1 MLFAHVLRGSSLARI
16 EVKEGEACPPG
27 AIWLDMVSPTVTEDK
42 MVEAAVGVS
51 VPTREEMAEI
61 EISSRLYIEN
71 GARYMTATVLY
82 NTETDKP
89 ATTPVTFILAGQT
102 LVTVRYDEPKPFAFL
117 TVKLSKACAINATG
131 PTIMIEL
138 LDAIVD
144 RVADILERLAT
155 EIDKVSARVFER
167 NAARDDPNQR
177 YQAILRTIGRK
188 GDLLS
193 KARESLVSMNRLVLF
208 FTNEAESVGLQKD
221 QRAHLKSV
229 GRDISSLT
237 DHAHFLANKITFVL
251 DATLGMVSLEQN
263 NVIKLFSV
271 MAVTLMPPT
280 LIASIY
286 GMNFEHMPELK
297 LVFGYPLALVA
308 MVIAAVGP
316 YLFFKWKRWL

>member
-1 MLFAHVLRGSSLARI
+1 MLFAHVLRGASLVRI
-16 EVKEGEACPPG
+16 EVKEGETCPPD
-27 AIWLDMVSPTVTEDK
+27 AVWIDLVAPTTGEDK
-42 MVEAAVGVS
+42 IVEDAIGVM

-71 GARYMTATVLY
+71 GARYMTATLMF

-89 ATTPVTFILAGQT
+89 GTTAITFIVAGGK
-102 LVTVRYDEPKPFAFL
+102 LVTVRYDEPKPFTYLAG
-117 TVKLSKACAINATG
+117 KLSKACSVNTTG
-131 PTIMIEL
+131 PTIMVEL
-138 LDAIVD
+138 LDAIID
-144 RVADILERLAT
+144 RIADILERLAADV
-155 EIDKVSARVFER
+155 DKVSSRVFER

-193 KARESLVSMNRLVLF
+193 KSRESLVSLNRLVLF
-208 FTNEAESVGLQKD
+208 FTNEAEAVGLGKE

-229 GRDISSLT
+229 ARDISSLT
-237 DHAHFLANKITFVL
+237 DHAHFLANKITFLL

-286 GMNFEHMPELK
+286 GMNFKHMPELDW
-297 LVFGYPLALVA
+297 VYGYPLAIVA
-308 MVIAAVGP
+308 MVVAAIGP
-316 YLFFKWKRWL
+316 YFFFKWKRWL

>member
-1 MLFAHVLRGSSLARI
+1 MLFAHVLRGASLVRI
-16 EVKEGEACPPG
+16 EVKEGEPCPPDAVWIDLVAPTIG
-27 AIWLDMVSPTVTEDK
+27 EDRIVEQAI
-42 MVEAAVGVS
+42 GVM

-71 GARYMTATVLY
+71 GARYMTATVMF
-82 NTETDKP
+82 NTDTDKP
-89 ATTPVTFILAGQT
+89 GTTAITFIIAGNK
-102 LVTVRYDEPKPFAFL
+102 LVTVRYDEPKPFSYLAG
-117 TVKLSKACAINATG
+117 KLSKACAATTTG
-131 PTIMIEL
+131 PSIMVEL
-138 LDAIVD
+138 LDAIID
-144 RVADILERLAT
+144 RVADILEKLAA
-155 EIDKVSARVFER
+155 EVDKVSTRVFER

-193 KARESLVSMNRLVLF
+193 KSRESLVSLNRLVLF
-208 FTNEAESVGLQKD
+208 FTNEAETVGLPKD
-221 QRAHLKSV
+221 QRVHLKSV
-229 GRDISSLT
+229 ARDISSLT
-237 DHAHFLANKITFVL
+237 DHASFLANKITFLL

-297 LVFGYPLALVA
+297 SVYGYPLALIA
-308 MVIAAVGP
+308 MAIAAVGP
-316 YLFFKWKRWL
+316 YFFFKWKRWL

>member
-1 MLFAHVLRGSSLARI
+1 MLFAHVLRGSSLERV
-16 EVKEGEACPPG
+16 EVKEGQACPPN
-27 AIWLDMVSPTVTEDK
+27 AIWLDMVMPTVTEDK
-42 MVEAAVGVS
+42 IVEAAVGVM

-71 GARYMTATVLY
+71 GARYMTATVLF
-82 NTETDKP
+82 NTETEKP
-89 ATTPVTFILAGQT
+89 GTTAVTFILAGQT
-102 LVTVRYDEPKPFAFL
+102 LVTVRYDQPKPFTFL
-117 TVKLSKACAINATG
+117 VHKLSRACAINSNG
-131 PTIMIEL
+131 PTILVEL
-138 LDAIVD
+138 LDSIID
-144 RVADILERLAT
+144 RIADTLERIAAET
-155 EIDKVSARVFER
+155 EKVSSRVFER

-177 YQAILRTIGRK
+177 YQAILRAIGRK

-193 KARESLVSMNRLVLF
+193 KTRESLVSLNRLVLF
-208 FTNEAESVGLQKD
+208 FTNEAEAAGLAKD
-221 QRAHLKSV
+221 QRTHLKSV
-229 GRDISSLT
+229 ARDISSLT
-237 DHAHFLANKITFVL
+237 DHAHFLANKITFLL

-297 LVFGYPLALVA
+297 WVYGYPLALIA
-308 MVIAAVGP
+308 MVFAAIGP

>member
-1 MLFAHVLRGSSLARI
+1 MLFAHVLRGSSLVRI
-16 EVKEGEACPPG
+16 EVKEGEPCPPD
-27 AIWLDMVSPTVTEDK
+27 AVWIDLVAPTIGEDK
-42 MVEAAVGVS
+42 IVESAIGVM

-61 EISSRLYIEN
+61 EVSSRLYIEN

-82 NTETDKP
+82 NTDTDKP
-89 ATTPVTFILAGQT
+89 GTTAITFIIAGSK
-102 LVTVRYDEPKPFAFL
+102 LVTVRYDEPKPFTYLAG
-117 TVKLSKACAINATG
+117 KLSKACSANTSG
-131 PTIMIEL
+131 PSIMVEL
-138 LDAIVD
+138 LDAVID
-144 RVADILERLAT
+144 RVADILERLAA
-155 EIDKVSARVFER
+155 EVDKVSTRVFER

-177 YQAILRTIGRK
+177 YQAILRNIGRK

-193 KARESLVSMNRLVLF
+193 KSRESLVSLNRLVLF
-208 FTNEAESVGLQKD
+208 FTNEAEAVGLPKD
-221 QRAHLKSV
+221 QRVHLKSV
-229 GRDISSLT
+229 ARDISSLT
-237 DHAHFLANKITFVL
+237 DHASFLANKITFLL

-297 LVFGYPLALVA
+297 WVYGYPLALIA

>member
-1 MLFAHVLRGSSLARI
+1 M
-16 EVKEGEACPPG
+16 
-27 AIWLDMVSPTVTEDK
+27 
-42 MVEAAVGVS
+42 

-61 EISSRLYIEN
+61 EVSSRLYIEN

-82 NTETDKP
+82 NTDTDKP
-89 ATTPVTFILAGQT
+89 GTTAITFIIAGNK
-102 LVTVRYDEPKPFAFL
+102 LVTVRYDEPKPFSYLAG
-117 TVKLSKACAINATG
+117 KLSKACSANTSG
-131 PTIMIEL
+131 PSIMVEL
-138 LDAIVD
+138 LDAIID
-144 RVADILERLAT
+144 RVADILERLAA
-155 EIDKVSARVFER
+155 EVDKVSTRVFER

-193 KARESLVSMNRLVLF
+193 KSRESLVSLNRLVLF
-208 FTNEAESVGLQKD
+208 FTNEAEAVGLPKD
-221 QRAHLKSV
+221 QRVHLKSV
-229 GRDISSLT
+229 ARDISSLT
-237 DHAHFLANKITFVL
+237 DHASFLANKITFLL

-297 LVFGYPLALVA
+297 WVYGYPLALIA
-308 MVIAAVGP
+308 MVIAAIGP
-316 YLFFKWKRWL
+316 YFFFKWKRWL

>member
-1 MLFAHVLRGSSLARI
+1 MLFAHVLRGASLVRI
-16 EVKEGEACPPG
+16 EVKEGEPCPAD
-27 AIWLDMVSPTVTEDK
+27 AIWIDLVAPTTQEDK
-42 MVEAAVGVS
+42 IVESTIGVL

-71 GARYMTATVLY
+71 GARYMTATLLF
-82 NTETDKP
+82 NTDTEKP
-89 ATTPVTFILAGQT
+89 GTTAITFIIAGNR
-102 LVTVRYDEPKPFAFL
+102 LVTVRYDEPKPFTYLAG
-117 TVKLSKACAINATG
+117 KLSKACAVNTTG
-131 PTIMIEL
+131 STIMVEL
-138 LDAIVD
+138 LDAIID
-144 RVADILERLAT
+144 RIADILEKLAA
-155 EIDKVSARVFER
+155 EVDKVSGRVFER

-193 KARESLVSMNRLVLF
+193 KTRESLVSLNRLVLF
-208 FTNEAESVGLQKD
+208 FTNEAEAVGLAKD
-221 QRAHLKSV
+221 QRVHLKSV
-229 GRDISSLT
+229 ARDISSLT

-286 GMNFEHMPELK
+286 GMNFKHMPELDM
-297 LVFGYPLALVA
+297 VYGYPLALIA

-316 YLFFKWKRWL
+316 YFFFKWKRWL

>member
-1 MLFAHVLRGSSLARI
+1 MLFAHVLRGASLVRI
-16 EVKEGEACPPG
+16 EVKEGEPCPPDAVWIDLVAPTTG
-27 AIWLDMVSPTVTEDK
+27 EDRIVEQAI
-42 MVEAAVGVS
+42 GVM

-71 GARYMTATVLY
+71 GARYMTATVMF
-82 NTETDKP
+82 NTDTDKP
-89 ATTPVTFILAGQT
+89 GTTAITFIIAGGK
-102 LVTVRYDEPKPFAFL
+102 LVTVRYDEPKPFSYLAG
-117 TVKLSKACAINATG
+117 KLSKACAATTTG
-131 PTIMIEL
+131 PSIMVEL
-138 LDAIVD
+138 LDAIID
-144 RVADILERLAT
+144 RVADILEKLAA
-155 EIDKVSARVFER
+155 EVDKVSTRVFER

-193 KARESLVSMNRLVLF
+193 KSRESLVSLNRLVLF
-208 FTNEAESVGLQKD
+208 FTNEAETVGLPKD
-221 QRAHLKSV
+221 QRVHLKSV
-229 GRDISSLT
+229 ARDISSLT
-237 DHAHFLANKITFVL
+237 DHASFLANKITFLL

-297 LVFGYPLALVA
+297 SVYGYPLALIA
-308 MVIAAVGP
+308 MAIAAVGP
-316 YLFFKWKRWL
+316 YFFFKWKRWL

>member
-1 MLFAHVLRGSSLARI
+1 MLFAHVLRGASLMRI
-16 EVKEGEACPPG
+16 EVKEGEPCPPD
-27 AIWLDMVSPTVTEDK
+27 AIWIDLVAPTPGEDK
-42 MVEAAVGVS
+42 IVEATVGVM

-71 GARYMTATVLY
+71 GARYMTATVLF
-82 NTETDKP
+82 NTETEKP
-89 ATTPVTFILAGQT
+89 GATAITFILTGQR
-102 LVTVRYDEPKPFAFL
+102 LVTVRYDEPRPFTYLAGR
-117 TVKLSKACAINATG
+117 LSKACSANTSG
-131 PTIMIEL
+131 PIIMVEL
-138 LDAIVD
+138 LDAIID
-144 RVADILERLAT
+144 RAADILERLAADV
-155 EIDKVSARVFER
+155 DKVSGRVFER

-193 KARESLVSMNRLVLF
+193 KARESLVSLNRLVLF
-208 FTNEAESVGLQKD
+208 FTNEAEAVGLPKE

-229 GRDISSLT
+229 ARDITSLT
-237 DHAHFLANKITFVL
+237 DHAHFLANKITFLL

-286 GMNFEHMPELK
+286 GMNFENMPELK
-297 LVFGYPLALVA
+297 WTYGYPLALIA
-308 MVIAAVGP
+308 MVCAAIGP

>member
-1 MLFAHVLRGSSLARI
+1 MLFAHVLRGASLVCI
-16 EVKEGEACPPG
+16 EVKEGDPCPPD
-27 AIWLDMVSPTVTEDK
+27 AIWIDLVAPTIGEDK
-42 MVEAAVGVS
+42 IVEDAIGVM

-61 EISSRLYIEN
+61 EVSSRLYIEN
-71 GARYMTATVLY
+71 GARYMTATVMY

-89 ATTPVTFILAGQT
+89 GTTAITFIIAGGR
-102 LVTVRYDEPKPFAFL
+102 LVTVRYDEPKPFTYLAG
-117 TVKLSKACAINATG
+117 KLSKACAANTTG
-131 PTIMIEL
+131 PVIMVEL
-138 LDAIVD
+138 LDAIID
-144 RVADILERLAT
+144 RIADILERLAA
-155 EIDKVSARVFER
+155 EVDKVSARVFER

-193 KARESLVSMNRLVLF
+193 KSRESLVSLNRLVLF
-208 FTNEAESVGLQKD
+208 FTNEAEAAGLPKD
-221 QRAHLKSV
+221 QRTHLKSV
-229 GRDISSLT
+229 ARDISSLT
-237 DHAHFLANKITFVL
+237 DHAHFLGNKITFLL

-297 LVFGYPLALVA
+297 SIYGYPLALIA
-308 MVIAAVGP
+308 MVIAAIGP
-316 YLFFKWKRWL
+316 YFFFKWKRWL

>member
-1 MLFAHVLRGSSLARI
+1 MLFAHVLRGATLERI
-16 EVKEGEACPPG
+16 EVTTGQPCPPD
-27 AIWLDMVSPTVTEDK
+27 AIWLDLVAPTGEEDRI
-42 MVEAAVGVS
+42 VEAAVGVS

-71 GARYMTATVLY
+71 GARYMTATVLF

-89 ATTPVTFILAGQT
+89 ATTAITFIIAGKK
-102 LVTVRYDEPKPFAFL
+102 LVTVRYDQPRPFTYLAG
-117 TVKLSKACAINATG
+117 KLSKACSVNTTG
-131 PTIMIEL
+131 PSIMLEL
-138 LDAIVD
+138 LDAIID
-144 RVADILERLAT
+144 RVADILERLAADV
-155 EIDKVSARVFER
+155 EKVSGRVFER

-177 YQAILRTIGRK
+177 YQAVLRAIGRK

-193 KARESLVSMNRLVLF
+193 KTRESLASLNRLVLF
-208 FTNEAESVGLQKD
+208 FTNEAEAVGLQKD

-229 GRDISSLT
+229 ARDISSLT
-237 DHAHFLANKITFVL
+237 DHSHFLANKITFLL

-286 GMNFEHMPELK
+286 GMNFKHMPELDWT
-297 LVFGYPLALVA
+297 FGYPMALLMMIVA
-308 MVIAAVGP
+308 AIGP

>member
-1 MLFAHVLRGSSLARI
+1 MLFAHVLRGASLVRI
-16 EVKEGEACPPG
+16 EVKEGDPCPPD
-27 AIWLDMVSPTVTEDK
+27 AIWIDLVAPTIGEDK
-42 MVEAAVGVS
+42 IVEDAIGVM

-61 EISSRLYIEN
+61 EVSSRLYIEN
-71 GARYMTATVLY
+71 GARYMTATVMY

-89 ATTPVTFILAGQT
+89 GTTAITFIIAGGR
-102 LVTVRYDEPKPFAFL
+102 LVTVRYDEPKPFTYLAG
-117 TVKLSKACAINATG
+117 KLSKACAANTTG
-131 PTIMIEL
+131 PAIMVEL
-138 LDAIVD
+138 LDAIID
-144 RVADILERLAT
+144 RIADILERLAA
-155 EIDKVSARVFER
+155 EVDKVSARVFER

-193 KARESLVSMNRLVLF
+193 KSRESLVSLNRLVLF
-208 FTNEAESVGLQKD
+208 FTNEAETVGLPKD
-221 QRAHLKSV
+221 QRTHLKSV
-229 GRDISSLT
+229 ARDISSLT
-237 DHAHFLANKITFVL
+237 DHAHFLGNKITFLL

-297 LVFGYPLALVA
+297 SVYGYPLALIA
-308 MVIAAVGP
+308 MVLAAIGP

>member
-1 MLFAHVLRGSSLARI
+1 MLFAHVLRGASLVRI
-16 EVKEGEACPPG
+16 EVKEGEPCPPDAVWIDLVAPTTG
-27 AIWLDMVSPTVTEDK
+27 EDRIVEQAI
-42 MVEAAVGVS
+42 GVM

-71 GARYMTATVLY
+71 GARYMTATVMF
-82 NTETDKP
+82 NTDTDKP
-89 ATTPVTFILAGQT
+89 GTTAITFIIAGNK
-102 LVTVRYDEPKPFAFL
+102 LVTVRYDEPKPFSYLAG
-117 TVKLSKACAINATG
+117 KLSKACAATTTG
-131 PTIMIEL
+131 PSIMVEL
-138 LDAIVD
+138 LDAIID
-144 RVADILERLAT
+144 RVADILEKLAA
-155 EIDKVSARVFER
+155 EVDKVSTRVFER

-193 KARESLVSMNRLVLF
+193 KSRESLVSLNRLVLF
-208 FTNEAESVGLQKD
+208 FTNEAETVGLPKD
-221 QRAHLKSV
+221 QRVHLKSV
-229 GRDISSLT
+229 ARDISSLT
-237 DHAHFLANKITFVL
+237 DHASFLANKITFLL

-297 LVFGYPLALVA
+297 SVYGYPLALIA
-308 MVIAAVGP
+308 MAIAAVGP
-316 YLFFKWKRWL
+316 YFFFKWKRWL

>member
-1 MLFAHVLRGSSLARI
+1 MLFAHVLRGTLLERI
-16 EVKEGEACPPG
+16 EVTEGKACPPD
-27 AIWLDMVSPTVTEDK
+27 AVWIDLVAPTIGEDK
-42 MVEAAVGVS
+42 IVENMIGVM

-61 EISSRLYIEN
+61 EVSSRLYIEN

-89 ATTPVTFILAGQT
+89 GTTAITFIIAGNR
-102 LVTVRYDEPKPFAFL
+102 LVTVRYDEPKPFTYLAG
-117 TVKLSKACAINATG
+117 KLSKACALNTTG
-131 PTIMIEL
+131 PTIMVEL
-138 LDAIVD
+138 LDAIID
-144 RVADILERLAT
+144 RIADILEKLAA
-155 EIDKVSARVFER
+155 EVDKVSTRVFER

-193 KARESLVSMNRLVLF
+193 KTRESLVSLNRLVLF
-208 FTNEAESVGLQKD
+208 FTNEAEAVGLPKE
-221 QRAHLKSV
+221 QRVHLKSV
-229 GRDISSLT
+229 ARDISSLT
-237 DHAHFLANKITFVL
+237 DHASFLANKITFLL

-286 GMNFEHMPELK
+286 GMNFGHMPELTWQ
-297 LVFGYPLALVA
+297 FGYPFALLL
-308 MVIAAVGP
+308 MLIAGALP
-316 YLFFKWKRWL
+316 YFFFKWKRWL

>member
-1 MLFAHVLRGSSLARI
+1 MLFAHILRGASLERI
-16 EVKEGEACPPG
+16 EVKEGDPCPPN
-27 AIWLDMVSPTVTEDK
+27 AIWLDMVMPTVAEDK
-42 MVEAAVGVS
+42 IVEAAVGVM

-61 EISSRLYIEN
+61 EVSSRLYIEN

-82 NTETDKP
+82 NTETEKP
-89 ATTPVTFILAGQT
+89 GTTAVTFILAGQT
-102 LVTVRYDEPKPFAFL
+102 LVTVRYDEPKPFTFL
-117 TVKLSKACAINATG
+117 VNRLSRTCAANATG
-131 PTIMIEL
+131 PTILVEL
-138 LDAIVD
+138 LDSIVD
-144 RVADILERLAT
+144 RIADTLERIAAET
-155 EIDKVSARVFER
+155 EKVSARVFER

-177 YQAILRTIGRK
+177 YQAILRNIGRK

-193 KARESLVSMNRLVLF
+193 KSRESLVSLNRLVLF
-208 FTNEAESVGLQKD
+208 FTSEAEAVGLVKEK
-221 QRAHLKSV
+221 RVHLKSV
-229 GRDISSLT
+229 ARDISSLT
-237 DHAHFLANKITFVL
+237 DHASFLANKITFLL

-297 LVFGYPLALVA
+297 WFYGYPLALIA

>member
-1 MLFAHVLRGSSLARI
+1 MLFAHVLRGATLERI
-16 EVKEGEACPPG
+16 EIKEGEACPPG
-27 AIWLDMVSPTVTEDK
+27 AIWLDMVTPTAAEDK
-42 MVEAAVGVS
+42 IVEAAVKVS

-61 EISSRLYIEN
+61 EVSSRLYIEN

-82 NTETDKP
+82 NTETEKP

-102 LVTVRYDEPKPFAFL
+102 LVTVRYDEPKPFTFL
-117 TVKLSKACAINATG
+117 TLKLSKACSINATG
-131 PTIMIEL
+131 PTIMVEL
-138 LDAIVD
+138 LDTIID
-144 RVADILERLAT
+144 RVADILERIAAET
-155 EIDKVSARVFER
+155 EKVSSRVFER

-177 YQAILRTIGRK
+177 YQAILRSIGRK

-208 FTNEAESVGLQKD
+208 FSSEAENTGLQKD
-221 QRAHLKSV
+221 QRSHLKSV
-229 GRDISSLT
+229 ARDISSLT
-237 DHAHFLANKITFVL
+237 DHAHFLANKITFLL

-297 LVFGYPLALVA
+297 WVFGYPLALVA